1 MKKKQAKFLIG
12 GVVVI
17 ASISYLIYAG
27 IKETSV
33 YYLTVSEATAMTDT
47 REDLRIEGNVVPG
60 SIQKASDALGADFKI
75 TDSKNSIAIKYH
87 GTIPDMFAEDIDV
100 VVQGKFDPVSGV
112 FNAHTLL
119 TSCPSKYEASK
130 REGQKA

>member
-12 GVVVI
+12 AVVVI

-47 REDLRIEGNVVPG
+47 GEDLRIEGNVVPG

-75 TDSKNSIAIKYH
+75 TDSANSIAIKYH

-119 TSCPSKYEASK
+119 TSCPSKYEASE